1 MKIKLAGV
9 FLVALA
15 SLVTINSV
23 RSQTSKSQT
32 KPSNDSLSESE
43 YELLNEINQV
53 RANPQVY
60 ADYLE
65 KLKPLFNGKQ
75 YSAAGRIP
83 LMTEEGWFAV
93 DEAIKF
99 LRATKPAGPLNPS
112 RGLGLAA
119 LAHVKDQ
126 SGNGMTGHRG
136 ANSSMIEDRVKPFG
150 NWQGDIGENIA
161 YGNDSA
167 RERILT
173 WLIDDG
179 VPSRGHRLR
188 LMSSNYKVAGVSCGG
203 HPEYGGMC
211 VLTLAGG
218 FVDVPASVTT
228 GTGNGATGN
237 GSSVGTGNGAPGN
250 GSPTGVGT
258 ANGAPGNGSGSKPK
272 PRTYPRA
279 RKG

>member
-1 MKIKLAGV
+1 MKIKLARV
-9 FLVALA
+9 FLLAVA

-23 RSQTSKSQT
+23 SSQTSKPQT

-43 YELLNEINQV
+43 YALLNEINQV
-53 RANPQVY
+53 RANPLVY
-60 ADYLE
+60 AGYLE

-75 YSAAGRIP
+75 YTAAGRTP
-83 LMTEEGWFAV
+83 LTTEEGWVAV

-119 LAHVKDQ
+119 LAHVRDQ

-136 ANSSMIEDRVKPFG
+136 ANNSMIEDRVRPFG
-150 NWQGDIGENIA
+150 NWQGDIGENIT

-179 VPSRGHRLR
+179 FPSRGHRKR
-188 LMSSNYKVAGVSCGG
+188 LLSSDYTVAGVSCGG
-203 HPEYGGMC
+203 HPQYGGMC

-218 FVDVPASVTT
+218 FVDVPQGVTNSTASM
-228 GTGNGATGN
+228 TGN
-237 GSSVGTGNGAPGN
+237 GSGN
-250 GSPTGVGT
+250 GSPAKVGT
-258 ANGAPGNGSGSKPK
+258 GNGSGSKTKAKNYSRP
-272 PRTYPRA
+272 